1 MNHYDLVVRYQKAL
15 MTVLT
20 KVSDFRTGWV
30 DVKRYERFLPL
41 IIIISMTVVYL
52 CEVIILRLAEFQQ
65 TELVLLLVVNLIV
78 MFILLARARVLT
90 AKNLDTIRALNE
102 SAENSLNAT
111 LDTMPIGV
119 LRYSEFDYTPEWFN
133 PYVDIIF
140 ANDEDKLEA
149 DKIKEIV
156 QDIDDQGMQYLSVGQ
171 KKYAVK
177 VDHKKKLLYFIDAT
191 SEVVAKTI
199 TRESRPVIGIISV
212 DNYDDT
218 TDLIS
223 DSSRTIINNFIAT
236 KIDAFSNKYNVYIS
250 RYNASRYYVYTNYL
264 SLKQIMDN
272 KFEFVNAFREEAT
285 EKNFSL
291 TLSIGMSYG
300 LENFSKIGKTALDN
314 LELALVRG
322 GDQVV
327 IKENINTAKPIYFGG
342 NSASH
347 IQKSRTRSRAIAT
360 ALRTIVLESENVFVM
375 GHKYPDMDALGAAV
389 ATKIFAN
396 MNDKEAFVVYD
407 EKQLLPDVERAIA
420 KLNESKDGFAHI
432 IRMDTARELKKS
444 NSLLIM
450 VDHSKTSQTMDYDF
464 YKSFDKVVVIDHHRR
479 DEDFPKNALLTYI
492 ESGASSASELVVE
505 VLQYQNDQKQKM
517 SKVEAS
523 IALAGISVDTQKFSK
538 GTTAR
543 TFEAASF
550 LRSQG
555 ADNNLIKKFLATEF
569 DKYKKINEIV
579 LNAEFHDNIAIGVG
593 LYRKMYDNVTIAKAS
608 DTLLNMVGIDASFT
622 IVNHENGYVAVSAR
636 SSGDFNVQRIME
648 SFGGGGHFNNA
659 AAQIYEKTPTE
670 VREDLLKLLNRSG
683 E

>member
-1 MNHYDLVVRYQKAL
+1 M
-15 MTVLT
+15 
-20 KVSDFRTGWV
+20 
-30 DVKRYERFLPL
+30 KRYERFLPL

-78 MFILLARARVLT
+78 MFLLLARARVVM
-90 AKNLDTIRALNE
+90 ANNLDNIRELNE
-102 SAENSLNAT
+102 TAENSLNAT

-140 ANDEDKLEA
+140 SNDEDKLEA

-171 KKYAVK
+171 KKYAIK

-250 RYNASRYYVYTNYL
+250 RYNASRYYIYTNYL
-264 SLKQIMDN
+264 TLKQIMDD
-272 KFEFVNAFREEAT
+272 KFKFVNVFREEAT

-347 IQKSRTRSRAIAT
+347 TQKSRTRARAIAT

-396 MNDKEAFVVYD
+396 MNDKEAFIVYD

-432 IRMDTARELKKS
+432 IRMDTAYELKKS

-479 DEDFPKNALLTYI
+479 DDDFPKNALLTYI

-579 LNAEFHDNIAIGVG
+579 LNAEFHDNIAIGIG
-593 LYRKMYDNVTIAKAS
+593 LYRKMYGNVTIAKAA

-622 IVNHENGYVAVSAR
+622 IVNHENGYVAISAR

-648 SFGGGGHFNNA
+648 KFGGGGHFNNA

-670 VREDLLKLLNRSG
+670 VRDDLLKLLNRSG
-683 E
+683 DDK